1 MRKRMELR
9 RREMRQGQK
18 PGTIAGFGGTGGYDP
33 AKGSG
38 ASSFHYWD
46 GDTFVQE
53 TLRRHQGHELKIVER
68 IRIEGPRLFYKHE
81 VLGPGGTREERKVI
95 FDFGES
101 HGQ

>member
-1 MRKRMELR
+1 MPTRQELHTLVDTLP
-9 RREMRQGQK
+9 E
-18 PGTIAGFGGTGGYDP
+18 
-33 AKGSG
+33 G
-38 ASSFHYWD
+38 A
-46 GDTFVQE
+46 TFVQE

-81 VLGPGGTREERKVI
+81 VLGPGGTREEREVI

>member
-1 MRKRMELR
+1 MELR

-18 PGTIAGFGGTGGYDP
+18 PG
-33 AKGSG
+33 
-38 ASSFHYWD
+38 
-46 GDTFVQE
+46 
-53 TLRRHQGHELKIVER
+53 KIVER

-81 VLGPGGTREERKVI
+81 VLGPGGTGEEREVI